1 MAKFDPDAFGK
12 EMARVVRTAIDERM
26 KEFEKRIGALEAHR
40 VKALEDEVQRLRGT
54 GK

>member
-12 EMARVVRTAIDERM
+12 EMARVVRTAIDQRM
-26 KEFEKRIGALEAHR
+26 GELETRLAALEAHR
-40 VKALEDEVQRLRGT
+40 VKALEDEVQRLRGS